1 MGCCKKDNGKCSR
14 VKDVPDYLVC
24 TCMGVMKSEII
35 EAIGRGA
42 NTFQA
47 LSDELGVGTGCSTCV
62 AEVHQILA
70 QEKQGCD

>member
-1 MGCCKKDNGKCSR
+1 MGCNKKDQCCKKIA
-14 VKDVPDYLVC
+14 VEQDYLVC

>member
-1 MGCCKKDNGKCSR
+1 MSCNKKDQCCKK
-14 VKDVPDYLVC
+14 VAAEQDYLVC

-35 EAIGRGA
+35 EAIDRGA

-47 LSDELGVGTGCSTCV
+47 LSDEIGVGTGCSTCV